1 MSQKPVPLLPER
13 MHHIWT
19 HANGS
24 EDLFR
29 SEENYRYFLKRYRK
43 YIHPVADTFAYCLMP
58 NHLHFMVRMK
68 EEEDEVLKFI
78 RDKKRDPNLKVFKT
92 LEVLAT

>member
-13 MHHIWT
+13 MYHIWT

-29 SEENYRYFLKRYRK
+29 SEENYQYFLKRYAK
-43 YIHPVADTFAYCLMP
+43 YIHPIADTFAYCLMP
-58 NHLHFMVRMK
+58 NHLHFMVRIK
-68 EEEDEVLKFI
+68 KQGVLLGQI
-78 RDKKRDPNLKVFKT
+78 Y
-92 LEVLAT
+92 